1 MPKYNRAEMRD
12 KIYAC
17 WMGKNIGGT
26 LGTPYEGQQKINDI
40 KGFATEPGE
49 ALVNDDLDLQLV
61 WLRAVEQ
68 HGYRAINERL
78 LGEYWLTYN
87 SPLERVRRMQE
98 QFARRIYASSFGRGH
113 Q

>member
-61 WLRAVEQ
+61 WLHALEQ
-68 HGYRAINERL
+68 CGPANINANM
-78 LGEYWLTYN
+78 LT
-87 SPLERVRRMQE
+87 VRSKTR
-98 QFARRIYASSFGRGH
+98 FKKRTSDSV
-113 Q
+113 